1 MYTIVA
7 SPILVPVQC
16 QTAQESK
23 VKNANPKNKLV
34 ATKKTSLVNRK
45 VLAERLNGRLAM
57 LGFVSGTGYELV
69 TGKNYVEQFV
79 DNWPY
84 VIALSTVVAYGTF
97 TSRLLDDE
105 NGKPFTKN
113 QEVLNGRLAMMGIFM
128 KFVYDGLST
137 HTF

>member
-1 MYTIVA
+1 MYTLVS
-7 SPILVPVQC
+7 SPILVPVRC

-34 ATKKTSLVNRK
+34 TTKKTSLVNRK

-84 VIALSTVVAYGTF
+84 VMAYGTF

-113 QEVLNGRLAMMGIFM
+113 QEVLNSSLAMMGIFM